1 MFLVSAINATINSLN
16 TAVNALT
23 NGFTAGMVAIELMT
37 ALAIGSIVS
46 VFVVEKLVD
55 RTNHNAA
62 KPAQ

>member
-1 MFLVSAINATINSLN
+1 MFLVSAINATIQNLN
-16 TAVNALT
+16 TAINALT
-23 NGFTAGMVAIELMT
+23 NGFTAGMVSIELMT

-55 RTNHNAA
+55 RTNHNGA

>member
-1 MFLVSAINATINSLN
+1 MFLVSTINATIQNLN
-16 TAVNALT
+16 TAINALT
-23 NGFTAGMVAIELMT
+23 NGFTAGMVSIELMT

-55 RTNHNAA
+55 RTNHNSA

>member
-1 MFLVSAINATINSLN
+1 MFLISAVNATINSLN

-55 RTNHNAA
+55 RTNHNSA
-62 KPAQ
+62 KPVQ